1 MAELRH
7 NSEVESTP
15 KTESSEPSG
24 KKVSSEVQ
32 EANQSELKP
41 KQTESKESK
50 EETTEKKTDTPPKEE
65 PLEKKDTTVEVPQET
80 KPQEEEKKRPAED
93 VPLRTETPS
102 VDAEKGNGKLTK
114 EETEALK
121 DKIRADIDSMKESPS
136 GYKDFENGVRDVP
149 TDQPAK
155 LSSKNFDRLAEERGL
170 SPEEAKA
177 QKESFR
183 AFPEQ
188 DKSLNNASH
197 HPEKTSAD
205 EATIRHVTKDEPVN
219 VYSNEKGASGKYS
232 THDVYTEPSEVQKN
246 LATPDYNT
254 GEYKN
259 ESTLKSTLN
268 DGRQNNVMEGTVAPQ
283 KADGK
288 VFTEDRPGGG
298 KQILTDGGYE
308 GGGIVKGETTRLEPS
323 SKDITSVKG
332 IDNEKPLGRAV
343 ENAADGKETKSLARS
358 EAGNESMPESN
369 TREVAKQPEPVGNGV
384 KKDPEI
390 PAHTEPL
397 GKEVWK
403 DPTAISS
410 LSEYMSKHNYGPDD
424 FETYSQDP
432 EWRDLQR
439 KAFPDYELPP
449 LTSENAYSQLFE
461 YMNKHNYGPDD
472 FDTYS
477 KDPEWRELQSAA
489 FPDYELPPLDSK
501 EYSSIINALNDANV
515 EHRPIKLVDVP
526 RTTDEIVNRLGG
538 GDLTDGSCSSL
549 AFAYAGNKA
558 GYDVLDFR
566 DGESREFFS
575 ANDSIQ
581 DIANLP
587 GVSSKTIWGTDDI
600 KCANELLAGM
610 EKGKEYYLGTGL
622 HASIVRNGDNGY
634 EFLELQSANNNGW
647 KTLDDT
653 ILENRFGCAPNNA
666 KEYPNFLIDV
676 DSLGKSEEFR
686 DILGYINTAEES
698 QVKGASGHVR

>member
-24 KKVSSEVQ
+24 KKVSSE

-41 KQTESKESK
+41 KQTDSKESK
-50 EETTEKKTDTPPKEE
+50 KETTEKKTDTPPKEE
-65 PLEKKDTTVEVPQET
+65 PLEKKETTVEVPQET

-136 GYKDFENGVRDVP
+136 GNKDFENGVRDVP

-259 ESTLKSTLN
+259 ESTLKPTLN

-332 IDNEKPLGRAV
+332 IDNEKPLGKISEQSEANKELRPLNEKERNDIQNDLGWTEKQLNKCSIGDDGVIRYKTDREDMEGKTGENGVPYERKTVNIHGREV
-343 ENAADGKETKSLARS
+343 EGVFPKFDSKFDAQLPEDLEKASNAKQFSECNKQLKSAIESDNDLKSKFTEDQLADINDGFTPEGYVWHHNEEPGKMQLVKIEDHDRTQGGAAHTGGKALWGGSYGNKETASLLD
-358 EAGNESMPESN
+358 ETDN
-369 TREVAKQPEPVGNGV
+369 T
-384 KKDPEI
+384 
-390 PAHTEPL
+390 
-397 GKEVWK
+397 
-403 DPTAISS
+403 
-410 LSEYMSKHNYGPDD
+410 
-424 FETYSQDP
+424 
-432 EWRDLQR
+432 
-439 KAFPDYELPP
+439 
-449 LTSENAYSQLFE
+449 
-461 YMNKHNYGPDD
+461 
-472 FDTYS
+472 
-477 KDPEWRELQSAA
+477 
-489 FPDYELPPLDSK
+489 
-501 EYSSIINALNDANV
+501 
-515 EHRPIKLVDVP
+515 
-526 RTTDEIVNRLGG
+526 
-538 GDLTDGSCSSL
+538 
-549 AFAYAGNKA
+549 
-558 GYDVLDFR
+558 
-566 DGESREFFS
+566 
-575 ANDSIQ
+575 
-581 DIANLP
+581 
-587 GVSSKTIWGTDDI
+587 
-600 KCANELLAGM
+600 
-610 EKGKEYYLGTGL
+610 
-622 HASIVRNGDNGY
+622 
-634 EFLELQSANNNGW
+634 NNNRSIKNG
-647 KTLDDT
+647 
-653 ILENRFGCAPNNA
+653 N
-666 KEYPNFLIDV
+666 
-676 DSLGKSEEFR
+676 
-686 DILGYINTAEES
+686 
-698 QVKGASGHVR
+698 